1 MNELMINKK
10 FGILCLFFLI
20 FNPFSSFSNKEKWDS
35 DKSTWTAF
43 MKATYKGNHKKMIK
57 LISKGCDVDS
67 CSKNG
72 NTALT
77 IAIRKQDTIAIRIIL
92 DTKKVIISDYSD
104 LIRFACTKSNV
115 PIIKMLKDYG
125 FPLNVNNT
133 KTAVM
138 KSACDWATVEVVE
151 YLISIGFTVNI
162 QRDIDG
168 MTPLISSVS
177 IGSYDKVKLLLKH
190 GADKNAVDKNGKK
203 AIDYLDNIPP
213 RYNVTEE
220 TKKSIRKLLE

>member
-1 MNELMINKK
+1 M
-10 FGILCLFFLI
+10 
-20 FNPFSSFSNKEKWDS
+20 FNSFSSFSSIEKWDS

-92 DTKKVIISDYSD
+92 DTKKVVISDYGD
-104 LIRFACTKSNV
+104 LIRFACTKSNI

-133 KTAVM
+133 KSPVII
-138 KSACDWATVEVVE
+138 SACDWGTVDVVE
-151 YLISIGFTVNI
+151 YLISIGYFVNI

-190 GADKNAVDKNGKK
+190 GANKNTVDKNGKK
-203 AIDYLDNIPP
+203 AIDYLENTPS
-213 RYNVTEE
+213 RFEVTEE
-220 TKKSIRKLLE
+220 TKNAIRKLLE